1 MEVEEKL
8 TLEQKRCETVIKTRV
23 AVLEEKY
30 LKSKNKE
37 AESVKKLKEALLQ
50 KENNE
55 KEIKMLRD
63 RARDTSDEVKK
74 IHDTYKAKLSSL
86 EDNLRNEK
94 RKHEDIFSDNIRQL
108 QSLTD

>member
-1 MEVEEKL
+1 MS
-8 TLEQKRCETVIKTRV
+8 
-23 AVLEEKY
+23 VLEDKY

-37 AESVKKLKEALLQ
+37 TESVKKLKEALLQ

-63 RARDTSDEVKK
+63 RARESSDEIKK
-74 IHDTYKAKLSSL
+74 VHDSYRSKISSL
-86 EDNLRNEK
+86 EDNLRIEK
-94 RKHEDIFSDNIRQL
+94 RKNEDALSDNIKKL